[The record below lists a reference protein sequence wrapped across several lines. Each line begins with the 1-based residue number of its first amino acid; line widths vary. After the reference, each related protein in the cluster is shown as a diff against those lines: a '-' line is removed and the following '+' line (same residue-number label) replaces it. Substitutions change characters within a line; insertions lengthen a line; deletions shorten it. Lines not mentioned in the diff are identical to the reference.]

1 MYEYMVPVL
10 YRYLAHARLR
20 LSRLV
25 VSTLELIGGSG
36 RTGHRRPLRVCKRV
50 CCARLHLGLHF
61 ADRLR
66 AGAGRRSGSGR
77 RPGRVRWGRP
87 LLSRPRGAFGSVA
100 AAVESAADSVIAR
113 SCGRAGVL
121 VGLDGC
127 EVLLCDPCARVR
139 PCVPCVCPGSP
150 RCLFTGTRYR
160 YTGISH
166 ERTQRVL
173 RHDASRNRRASASRP
188 I

>member
-25 VSTLELIGGSG
+25 VSTLELIWGSVSLSASALWPLS
-36 RTGHRRPLRVCKRV
+36 RPLRICR
-50 CCARLHLGLHF
+50 ARLHF

-150 RCLFTGTRYR
+150 RCLFTGT
-160 YTGISH
+160 G
-166 ERTQRVL
+166 
-173 RHDASRNRRASASRP
+173 
-188 I
+188 